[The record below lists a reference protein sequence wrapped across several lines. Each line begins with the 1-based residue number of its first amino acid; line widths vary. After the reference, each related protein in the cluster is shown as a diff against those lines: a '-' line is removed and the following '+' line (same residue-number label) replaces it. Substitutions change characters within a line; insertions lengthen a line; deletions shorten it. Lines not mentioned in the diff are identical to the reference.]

1 MKPIY
6 VICGDDEGLVSRR
19 CQELVDLLLEPE
31 QRTVGLLTV
40 DGRDAAIS
48 QVLDELRTLPFL
60 TPRRVVVVRGA
71 DEFVSKNRPILEGYF
86 DAPCASGVLVMTVE
100 TWPAT
105 TRLAKKLGQVGE
117 LISVS
122 PPKPWEMPAELVA
135 MAAQRHAKKL
145 AREAAELLVEWTG
158 DDWGRVCNELD
169 KLAVF
174 VDQEKA
180 ITVDHVEQLAGHNR
194 LFGAFDVINAVTM
207 GQTGLAIR
215 QLRAMFD
222 QDKDAEYT
230 VVGAFAFHVR
240 RLFQAKAMLSK
251 GAVPATVVKELRLFW
266 KAKDAFMTQVQRL
279 GLEQIAGLL
288 QALGEID
295 FRIKTGQARAEVAI
309 EQLILRMGGPARR

>member
-6 VICGDDEGLVSRR
+6 VICCDEGGLVSRR

-40 DGRDAAIS
+40 DGRDAGIS

-71 DEFVSKNRPILEGYF
+71 DEFVSRNRPTLEAYF
-86 DAPCASGVLVMTVE
+86 DAPCPSGVLVLTVD

-105 TRLAKKLGQVGE
+105 TKLARKLGKAGE
-117 LISVS
+117 LISVT
-122 PPKPWEMPAELVA
+122 PPKPWEMPAALVA
-135 MAAQRHAKKL
+135 YAAQRHAKKL

-158 DDWGRVCNELD
+158 DDWGRVCNEMD

-174 VDQEKA
+174 VDQGTA

-194 LFGAFDVINAVTM
+194 LFGAFDVINAVTT
-207 GQTGLAIR
+207 GQTDLAIR
-215 QLRAMFD
+215 QFRAMLD
-222 QDKDAEYT
+222 QDKDAEYA
-230 VVGAFAFHVR
+230 VVGAFAFHLR

-251 GAVPATVVKELRLFW
+251 GAAPATVAKELRLFW
-266 KAKDAFMTQVQRL
+266 KVKDAFMGQVQRL
-279 GLEQIAGLL
+279 GIEQIAALL

-295 FRIKTGQARAEVAI
+295 FQVKTGQARVEVAI

>member
-1 MKPIY
+1 M
-6 VICGDDEGLVSRR
+6 
-19 CQELVDLLLEPE
+19 
-31 QRTVGLLTV
+31 GLLTL
-40 DGRDAAIS
+40 DGRDAVIA

-86 DAPCASGVLVMTVE
+86 NAPCPSGVLVLTVE
-100 TWPAT
+100 TWPPPPNWP
-105 TRLAKKLGQVGE
+105 RKLAPSGE
-117 LISVS
+117 LIGVS
-122 PPKPWEMPAELVA
+122 PPKPWEMPAELIKLAPV
-135 MAAQRHAKKL
+135 QHAKKL
-145 AREAAELLVEWTG
+145 AKEAAELLVEWTG

-174 VDQEKA
+174 VDQEKV
-180 ITVDHVEQLAGHNR
+180 ITVEHVEQLAGHNR
-194 LFGAFDVINAVTM
+194 LFGAFDVINAVTT
-207 GQTGLAIR
+207 GQTGLAVR

-251 GAVPATVVKELRLFW
+251 GVAPATVAKELRLFW
-266 KAKDAFMTQVQRL
+266 KVKDAFMTQAQRL

-288 QALGEID
+288 QALAEID
-295 FRIKTGQARAEVAI
+295 LQIKTGQARAEVAI
-309 EQLILRMGGPARR
+309 EQLVLSMGGTAGR